1 MARFRLA
8 IANKNYSSWSLRAWM
23 AIREFDIDF
32 DEEVIPLDTPNT
44 KRLIAK
50 HSGAGRLPV
59 LHHGKIT
66 VWDSLAILEYLAEV
80 FPDRGLWPKRLGAR
94 AAARAIANEMHSG
107 FLALRNACPMNLR
120 RGRKPLRDPLSDQAR
135 SDIARIES
143 LWKDCRKEYGKAGP
157 FLFGRFTIADAM
169 YAPVATR
176 FDTYA
181 IPVSRSSR
189 DYMDTIFGT
198 RAFSAWKSQALKEQW
213 VIAAD
218 EVD

>member
-1 MARFRLA
+1 
-8 IANKNYSSWSLRAWM
+8 
-23 AIREFDIDF
+23 
-32 DEEVIPLDTPNT
+32 
-44 KRLIAK
+44 
-50 HSGAGRLPV
+50 
-59 LHHGKIT
+59 
-66 VWDSLAILEYLAEV
+66 
-80 FPDRGLWPKRLGAR
+80 
-94 AAARAIANEMHSG
+94 
-107 FLALRNACPMNLR
+107 
-120 RGRKPLRDPLSDQAR
+120 
-135 SDIARIES
+135 